1 MVRSIFFIIEEGM
14 RVNISIAAK
23 KTGLSAKMIRYYEE
37 IGLLLNVSRTASGYR
52 DYSENNIQNLLFIK
66 RARGLG
72 FSMEEIKELL
82 MLWQDK
88 DRASEDVKK
97 LTEKHI
103 SELERKA
110 NDLQEMANTLRLLA
124 QRCSG
129 DKRSECP
136 IIQELA
142 RVK

>member
-1 MVRSIFFIIEEGM
+1 M

-37 IGLLLNVSRTASGYR
+37 IGLLLNVSRTVSGYR
-52 DYSENNIQNLLFIK
+52 DYSESNIQNLLFIK
-66 RARGLG
+66 RARDLG
-72 FSMEEIKELL
+72 FSMDEIKELL

-110 NDLQEMANTLRLLA
+110 NDLQEMANTLRHLA
-124 QRCSG
+124 YGCYG
-129 DKRSECP
+129 DSRPECP

-142 RVK
+142 RNK

>member
-1 MVRSIFFIIEEGM
+1 M

-23 KTGLSAKMIRYYEE
+23 KIGLSAKMIRYYEA
-37 IGLLLNVSRTASGYR
+37 IGLLLNVSRTVSGYR
-52 DYSENNIQNLLFIK
+52 DYSESNIQNLLFIK
-66 RARGLG
+66 RARDLG

-110 NDLQEMANTLRLLA
+110 NDLQEMANTLRHLA
-124 QRCSG
+124 HGCYG
-129 DKRSECP
+129 DSRPECP

-142 RVK
+142 RNK